1 MHKFMRVNHYHSKTQ
16 WLFTDRPSTV
26 VYTSRDVIELR
37 NPILFV
43 MHAPDD
49 GSWIFFSSP
58 SAQDAEARIV
68 ALDEIVYSDPSVF
81 ELADLPRGWIA
92 TRETF
97 ETLWQRY
104 PIASKSCVNSSLL
117 GEPGIKNYSNIVEH
131 CFLLHS

>member
-1 MHKFMRVNHYHSKTQ
+1 MDFFLRVHLLKTPKLGLLLLMKFMPH
-16 WLFTDRPSTV
+16 
-26 VYTSRDVIELR
+26 
-37 NPILFV
+37 
-43 MHAPDD
+43 
-49 GSWIFFSSP
+49 
-58 SAQDAEARIV
+58 
-68 ALDEIVYSDPSVF
+68 DPSVF